1 MTLKQL
7 EAFYWAATC
16 ASFAIA
22 AERLHLSISSLS
34 KRINEL
40 EQSLGVGLFD
50 RSGHKAELSEA
61 GRRLVPRA
69 WNLLQEAE
77 AVRRCVAV
85 DTGLTGR
92 CRIGVGELTAL
103 TWLPRL
109 LKLARHEHPDLVVEP
124 TVEVGAALEHGLESG
139 QLDCAVIAGRSPR
152 PDICSE
158 RIGEARFSWV
168 IASDTEPLAS
178 AMSDR
183 LLDAHPLIT
192 LALGAG
198 TTRLLDDWLNDSGL
212 DVRQRLICNN
222 WGAIAGLVSE
232 GVGVGMLPAAWAA
245 ELARRGRIRVLKSS
259 PALGALPYS
268 FRWRRDDTRPVVPGM
283 LAIARQAIDFSARNR
298 LL

>member
-34 KRINEL
+34 KRVSEL
-40 EQSLGVGLFD
+40 EQSLGVALFD

-61 GRRLVPRA
+61 GKRLVPRA
-69 WNLLQEAE
+69 WGLLQEAE
-77 AVRRCVAV
+77 SVRRCVAV
-85 DTGLTGR
+85 DTGLAGR

-109 LKLARHEHPDLVVEP
+109 LTLAKREHPELVVEP
-124 TVEVGAALEHGLESG
+124 TVDVGAALEHGLESG

-168 IASDTEPLAS
+168 TSVDAEASST
-178 AMSDR
+178 AMTAR
-183 LLDAHPLIT
+183 LLATYPLVT
-192 LALGAG
+192 LPLGAG
-198 TTRLLDDWLNDSGL
+198 TTRVLDDWLNASGL
-212 DVRQRLICNN
+212 DIHQRLICNN

-232 GVGVGMLPAAWAA
+232 GVGVGILPAGWAA
-245 ELARRGRIRVLKSS
+245 ALAKRGRLRVLKST
-259 PALGALPYS
+259 PALRPLPYS

-283 LAIARQAIDFSARNR
+283 LAIARQAIDFSMKNR